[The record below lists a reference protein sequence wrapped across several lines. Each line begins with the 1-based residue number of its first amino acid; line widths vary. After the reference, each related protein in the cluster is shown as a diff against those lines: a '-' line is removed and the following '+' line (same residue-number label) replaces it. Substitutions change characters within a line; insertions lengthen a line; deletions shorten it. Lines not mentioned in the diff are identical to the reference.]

1 MNKRW
6 HDIFPG
12 SGVGKQMIQII
23 DWIQQLKLHNKQ
35 LLDYG
40 CGKGGTMDWI
50 RSLYSDVVVT
60 GWDPGTHRYAQKPQQ
75 QYDGIY
81 SIDVLE
87 HIEQD
92 QLTHTIHTLKQL
104 SHPKTEWC
112 HIIDLTPA
120 KKRLPDGRNAHVTL
134 MSAREWMELFQT
146 HTEVTHCSQFS
157 QPDPNFGTRERCIIH
172 CRP

>member
-1 MNKRW
+1 MQKW

-12 SGVGKQMIQII
+12 SGQGKQMVQII
-23 DWIQQLKLHNKQ
+23 DWIQHFRMHKRKK

-50 RSLYSDVVVT
+50 RSLYSDVEVV
-60 GWDPGTHRYAQKPQQ
+60 GWDPGTHQYAQKPRGRF
-75 QYDGIY
+75 DGVY

-92 QLTHTIHTLKQL
+92 QLEHWIHTLKLL
-104 SHPKTEWC
+104 SHSKTEWC

-120 KKRLPDGRNAHVTL
+120 KKLLPDGRNAHVTL
-134 MSAREWMELFQT
+134 WSAPEWMDFFQQ
-146 HTEVTHCSQFS
+146 HTAVHHCSQFA
-157 QPDPNFGTRERCIIH
+157 QPDPNFGERRRCLIH